1 MQNKIQDKVIEV
13 LQISPI
19 VPVVVIEDLKDAV
32 PLAQSLIEGGIP
44 IIEVT
49 LRSNCALEA
58 IELIAKNVPK
68 MHVGA
73 GTILNLNQL
82 EQAQNRGAE
91 FLISPGL
98 TPSLLEYAKKK
109 DMPLIPGVSS
119 SSEVMQALELG
130 YNALKFFPAEYCGGA
145 KLLNAFNGPFKGV
158 KFCPTGGI
166 SVDNMHAYLKL
177 ENVLCV
183 GGSWLTPRNLV
194 QNKEWDKIIELC
206 KQALANIKT

>member
-1 MQNKIQDKVIEV
+1 MQDKIIEV

-19 VPVVVIEDLKDAV
+19 VPVVVIENIKDAV

-49 LRSNCALEA
+49 LRSSCALEA

-73 GTILNLNQL
+73 GTILNLTQL

-98 TPSLLEYAKKK
+98 TIKLLEHAKKK

-130 YNALKFFPAEYCGGA
+130 YNALKFFPAEYCGGV

-166 SVDNMHAYLKL
+166 SADNMHSYLNL

-183 GGSWLTPRNLV
+183 GGSWLTPKDLV
-194 QNKEWDKIIELC
+194 QNKEWDKITEIC
-206 KQALANIKT
+206 KRALANA

>member
-1 MQNKIQDKVIEV
+1 MQDRIIEV

-19 VPVVVIEDLKDAV
+19 IPVVVIEDIKDAV
-32 PLAQSLIEGGIP
+32 PLAQSLAEGGIH

-49 LRSNCALEA
+49 LRSSCALEA

-68 MHVGA
+68 MRVGA
-73 GTILNLNQL
+73 GTILNPTQL

-98 TPSLLEYAKKK
+98 TIKLLEYAKKK

-130 YNALKFFPAEYCGGA
+130 YNALKFFPAEYCGGV

-166 SVDNMHAYLKL
+166 STDNMRSYLSL

-183 GGSWLTPRNLV
+183 GGSWLTPKYLI
-194 QNKEWDKIIELC
+194 QNKEWDKITEIC
-206 KQALANIKT
+206 KRSLAGI

>member
-1 MQNKIQDKVIEV
+1 MQDKIIEV

-19 VPVVVIEDLKDAV
+19 VPVVVIENIKDAV

-49 LRSNCALEA
+49 LRSSCALEA

-68 MHVGA
+68 MRVGA
-73 GTILNLNQL
+73 GTILNLTQL

-98 TPSLLEYAKKK
+98 TIKLLEHAKKK

-130 YNALKFFPAEYCGGA
+130 YNALKFFPAEYCGGV

-166 SVDNMHAYLKL
+166 SIDNMRSYLNL

-183 GGSWLTPRNLV
+183 GGSWLTPKHLI
-194 QNKEWDKIIELC
+194 QNKEWDKITEIC
-206 KQALANIKT
+206 KRSLAGI

>member
-1 MQNKIQDKVIEV
+1 MQDKIIEV

-19 VPVVVIEDLKDAV
+19 IPVVVIENIKDAV
-32 PLAQSLIEGGIP
+32 PLAQSLVEGGIQ

-49 LRSNCALEA
+49 LRSSCALEA

-68 MHVGA
+68 MRVGA
-73 GTILNLNQL
+73 GTILNPTQL
-82 EQAQNRGAE
+82 ERAQNRGAE

-98 TPSLLEYAKKK
+98 TIKLLEHAKKK

-130 YNALKFFPAEYCGGA
+130 YSALKFFPAEYCGGV
-145 KLLNAFNGPFKGV
+145 KLLSAFNGPFKGV

-166 SVDNMHAYLKL
+166 SADNMHSYLSL
-177 ENVLCV
+177 GNVLCV
-183 GGSWLTPRNLV
+183 GGSWLTPKNLI
-194 QNKEWDKIIELC
+194 QNKEWDKITEIC
-206 KQALANIKT
+206 KRSLAGI

>member
-1 MQNKIQDKVIEV
+1 MQDKIMEI

-19 VPVVVIEDLKDAV
+19 VPVVVIENIKDAV

-49 LRSNCALEA
+49 LRSSCALEA

-68 MHVGA
+68 MRVGA
-73 GTILNLNQL
+73 GTILNLTQL

-98 TPSLLEYAKKK
+98 TIKLLEHAKKK
-109 DMPLIPGVSS
+109 TMPLIPGVSS

-130 YNALKFFPAEYCGGA
+130 YSALKFFPAEYCGGV

-166 SVDNMHAYLKL
+166 SADNMRSYLNL

-183 GGSWLTPRNLV
+183 GGSWLTPKDLI
-194 QNKEWDKIIELC
+194 QNKEWDKITEIC
-206 KQALANIKT
+206 KRALA

>member
-1 MQNKIQDKVIEV
+1 MQDKIIEV

-19 VPVVVIEDLKDAV
+19 VPVVVIENIKDAV

-49 LRSNCALEA
+49 LRSSCALEA

-73 GTILNLNQL
+73 GTILNLTQL

-98 TPSLLEYAKKK
+98 TIKLLEHAKKK

-130 YNALKFFPAEYCGGA
+130 YHALKFFPAEYCGGV

-166 SVDNMHAYLKL
+166 SADNMRSYLNL

-183 GGSWLTPRNLV
+183 GGSWLTPKDLI
-194 QNKEWDKIIELC
+194 QNKEWDKITEIC
-206 KQALANIKT
+206 KRALA

>member
-1 MQNKIQDKVIEV
+1 MQDKIIEV

-19 VPVVVIEDLKDAV
+19 VPVVVIENIKDAV
-32 PLAQSLIEGGIP
+32 PLVQSLIEGGIH

-49 LRSNCALEA
+49 LRSSCALEA

-68 MHVGA
+68 MRVGA
-73 GTILNLNQL
+73 GTILNPTQL

-98 TPSLLEYAKKK
+98 TIKLLEYAKKK

-130 YNALKFFPAEYCGGA
+130 YSALKFFPAEYCGGV

-166 SVDNMHAYLKL
+166 SADNMHSYLNL

-183 GGSWLTPRNLV
+183 GGSWLTPKNLI
-194 QNKEWDKIIELC
+194 QNKEWDKITEIC
-206 KQALANIKT
+206 KRSLALR

>member
-1 MQNKIQDKVIEV
+1 MQDKIIEV

-19 VPVVVIEDLKDAV
+19 IPVVVIENIKDAV

-44 IIEVT
+44 TIEVT
-49 LRSNCALEA
+49 LRSSCALEA

-73 GTILNLNQL
+73 GTILNLTQL

-98 TPSLLEYAKKK
+98 TIKLLEHAKKK
-109 DMPLIPGVSS
+109 TMPLIPGVSS

-130 YNALKFFPAEYCGGA
+130 YSALKFFPAEYCGGV

-166 SVDNMHAYLKL
+166 SADNMRSYLNL

-183 GGSWLTPRNLV
+183 GGSWLTPKDLI
-194 QNKEWDKIIELC
+194 QNKEWDKITEIC
-206 KQALANIKT
+206 KRALA

>member
-1 MQNKIQDKVIEV
+1 MQDKIIEI

-19 VPVVVIEDLKDAV
+19 IPVVVIENIKDAV
-32 PLAQSLIEGGIP
+32 PLAQSLIEGGIH

-49 LRSNCALEA
+49 LRSSCALEA
-58 IELIAKNVPK
+58 IELITKNVPK
-68 MHVGA
+68 MRVGA
-73 GTILNLNQL
+73 GTILNPTQL

-98 TPSLLEYAKKK
+98 TIKLLEYAKKK

-130 YNALKFFPAEYCGGA
+130 YSALKFFPAEYCGGV

-166 SVDNMHAYLKL
+166 SADNMHSYLNL

-183 GGSWLTPRNLV
+183 GGSWLTPKNLI
-194 QNKEWDKIIELC
+194 QNKEWDKITEIC
-206 KQALANIKT
+206 KRSLALR

>member
-1 MQNKIQDKVIEV
+1 MQDKIIEV

-19 VPVVVIEDLKDAV
+19 VPVVVIENIKDAV

-49 LRSNCALEA
+49 LRSSCALEA

-68 MHVGA
+68 MRVGA
-73 GTILNLNQL
+73 GTILNLTQL

-98 TPSLLEYAKKK
+98 TIKLLEYAKKK
-109 DMPLIPGVSS
+109 DMSLIPGVSS

-130 YNALKFFPAEYCGGA
+130 YSALKFFPAEYCGGV

-166 SVDNMHAYLKL
+166 STDNMRSYLDL

-183 GGSWLTPRNLV
+183 GGSWLTPKNLI
-194 QNKEWDKIIELC
+194 QNKEWDKITEIC
-206 KQALANIKT
+206 KRALALR

>member
-1 MQNKIQDKVIEV
+1 MQDKIIEV

-19 VPVVVIEDLKDAV
+19 VPVVVIENIKDAV

-49 LRSNCALEA
+49 LRSSCALEA

-68 MHVGA
+68 MRVGA
-73 GTILNLNQL
+73 GTILNPTQL

-98 TPSLLEYAKKK
+98 TIKLLEYAKKK

-130 YNALKFFPAEYCGGA
+130 YSALKFFPAEYCGGV

-166 SVDNMHAYLKL
+166 SADNMRSYLNL

-183 GGSWLTPRNLV
+183 GGSWLTPKNLI
-194 QNKEWDKIIELC
+194 QNKEWDKITEIC
-206 KQALANIKT
+206 KRSLALR

>member
-1 MQNKIQDKVIEV
+1 MQDKTIEV

-19 VPVVVIEDLKDAV
+19 IPVVVIENIKDAV
-32 PLAQSLIEGGIP
+32 PLAQSLIEGGIQ

-49 LRSNCALEA
+49 LRSSCALEA

-68 MHVGA
+68 MRVGA
-73 GTILNLNQL
+73 GTILNPTQL

-98 TPSLLEYAKKK
+98 TIKLLEHAKKK

-130 YNALKFFPAEYCGGA
+130 YSTLKFFPAEYCGGV

-166 SVDNMHAYLKL
+166 SIDNMRSYLNL

-183 GGSWLTPRNLV
+183 GGSWLTPKNLI
-194 QNKEWDKIIELC
+194 QNKEWDKITEIC
-206 KQALANIKT
+206 KRSLALR

>member
-1 MQNKIQDKVIEV
+1 MQDKIIEI

-19 VPVVVIEDLKDAV
+19 VPVVVIEDIKDAV
-32 PLAQSLIEGGIP
+32 PLAQSLIEGGIH

-49 LRSNCALEA
+49 LRSSCALEA

-68 MHVGA
+68 MRVGA
-73 GTILNLNQL
+73 GTILNPTQL

-98 TPSLLEYAKKK
+98 TIKLLEHAKKK

-130 YNALKFFPAEYCGGA
+130 YSALKFFPAEYCGGV

-166 SVDNMHAYLKL
+166 STDNMRSYLNL

-183 GGSWLTPRNLV
+183 GGSWLTPKNLI
-194 QNKEWDKIIELC
+194 QNKEWDKITEIC
-206 KQALANIKT
+206 KRSLALR

>member
-1 MQNKIQDKVIEV
+1 MQDKIIEV

-19 VPVVVIEDLKDAV
+19 VPVVVIEDIKDAV
-32 PLAQSLIEGGIP
+32 PLAQSLVEGGIH

-49 LRSNCALEA
+49 LRSSCALEA
-58 IELIAKNVPK
+58 IELITKNVPK
-68 MHVGA
+68 MCVGV
-73 GTILNLNQL
+73 GTILNPTQL

-98 TPSLLEYAKKK
+98 TIKLLEYAKKK

-130 YNALKFFPAEYCGGA
+130 YSALKFFPAEYCGGV
-145 KLLNAFNGPFKGV
+145 KLLNAFNGPFKEV

-166 SVDNMHAYLKL
+166 SADNMRSYLNL

-183 GGSWLTPRNLV
+183 GGSWLTPKNLI
-194 QNKEWDKIIELC
+194 QNKEWDKITEIC
-206 KQALANIKT
+206 KRSLALR

>member
-1 MQNKIQDKVIEV
+1 MQDKIIEV

-19 VPVVVIEDLKDAV
+19 VPVVVIENIKDAV
-32 PLAQSLIEGGIP
+32 PLAQSLIEGGIQ

-49 LRSNCALEA
+49 LRSSCALEA

-68 MHVGA
+68 MRVGA
-73 GTILNLNQL
+73 GTILNPTQL

-98 TPSLLEYAKKK
+98 TIKLLEYAKKK
-109 DMPLIPGVSS
+109 DIPLIPGVSS

-130 YNALKFFPAEYCGGA
+130 YNALKFFPAEYCGGV

-166 SVDNMHAYLKL
+166 SADNMRSYLNL

-183 GGSWLTPRNLV
+183 GGSWLTPKNLI
-194 QNKEWDKIIELC
+194 QNKEWDKITEIC
-206 KQALANIKT
+206 KRSLALR

>member
-1 MQNKIQDKVIEV
+1 MQDKTIEV

-19 VPVVVIEDLKDAV
+19 IPVVVIEDIKDAV

-49 LRSNCALEA
+49 LRSSCALEA

-68 MHVGA
+68 MRVGA
-73 GTILNLNQL
+73 GTILNLTQL

-98 TPSLLEYAKKK
+98 TIKLLEHAKKK

-130 YNALKFFPAEYCGGA
+130 YSALKFFPAEYCGGV

-166 SVDNMHAYLKL
+166 SADNMHSYLNL

-183 GGSWLTPRNLV
+183 GGSWLTPKNLI
-194 QNKEWDKIIELC
+194 QNKEWDKITEIC
-206 KQALANIKT
+206 KRALA

>member
-1 MQNKIQDKVIEV
+1 MQDKTIEV

-19 VPVVVIEDLKDAV
+19 VPVVVIENIKDAV

-49 LRSNCALEA
+49 LRSSCALEA

-68 MHVGA
+68 MRVGA
-73 GTILNLNQL
+73 GTILNLTQL

-98 TPSLLEYAKKK
+98 TIKLLEHAKKK

-130 YNALKFFPAEYCGGA
+130 YSALKFFPAEYCGGV

-166 SVDNMHAYLKL
+166 SADNMRSYLAL

-183 GGSWLTPRNLV
+183 GGSWLTPKNLI
-194 QNKEWDKIIELC
+194 QNKEWDKITEIC
-206 KQALANIKT
+206 KRALALR

>member
-1 MQNKIQDKVIEV
+1 MQDKIIEI

-19 VPVVVIEDLKDAV
+19 VPVVVIEDIKDAV
-32 PLAQSLIEGGIP
+32 PLAQSLIEGGIQ

-49 LRSNCALEA
+49 LRSSCALEA

-68 MHVGA
+68 MRVGA
-73 GTILNLNQL
+73 GTILNPTQL

-98 TPSLLEYAKKK
+98 TIKLLEYAKKK

-130 YNALKFFPAEYCGGA
+130 YSALKFFPAEYCGGV

-166 SVDNMHAYLKL
+166 STDNMRSYLNL

-183 GGSWLTPRNLV
+183 GGSWLTPKNLI
-194 QNKEWDKIIELC
+194 QNKEWDKITEIC
-206 KQALANIKT
+206 KRSLALR

>member
-1 MQNKIQDKVIEV
+1 MQDKIIEV

-19 VPVVVIEDLKDAV
+19 VPVVVIENIKDAV
-32 PLAQSLIEGGIP
+32 PLAQSLVEGGIH

-49 LRSNCALEA
+49 LRSSCALEA

-68 MHVGA
+68 MRVGA
-73 GTILNLNQL
+73 GTILNPTQL

-98 TPSLLEYAKKK
+98 TIKLLEYAKKK

-130 YNALKFFPAEYCGGA
+130 YSALKFFPAEYCGGV

-166 SVDNMHAYLKL
+166 SIDNMRSYLNL

-183 GGSWLTPRNLV
+183 GGSWLTPKNLI
-194 QNKEWDKIIELC
+194 QNKEWDKITEIC
-206 KQALANIKT
+206 KRSLVLR

>member
-1 MQNKIQDKVIEV
+1 MQNKIQNKVLEV

-32 PLAQSLIEGGIP
+32 PLAQSLVEGGVP

-49 LRSNCALEA
+49 LRSSCALEA

-68 MHVGA
+68 MRVGA
-73 GTILNLNQL
+73 GTILNSNQL

-98 TPSLLEYAKKK
+98 TPSLLEYAKQK

-130 YNALKFFPAEYCGGA
+130 YNALKFFPAEYCGGV

-183 GGSWLTPRNLV
+183 GGSWLTPKNLV
-194 QNKEWDKIIELC
+194 QNKEWDKIVEIC
-206 KQALANIKT
+206 KRALA

>member
-1 MQNKIQDKVIEV
+1 MQDKIIEV

-19 VPVVVIEDLKDAV
+19 IPVVVIENIKDAV
-32 PLAQSLIEGGIP
+32 PLAQSLIEGGIH

-49 LRSNCALEA
+49 LRSSCALEA
-58 IELIAKNVPK
+58 IELIAKNVSK
-68 MHVGA
+68 MRVGA
-73 GTILNLNQL
+73 GTILNPTQL

-98 TPSLLEYAKKK
+98 TIKLLEYAKKK

-130 YNALKFFPAEYCGGA
+130 YNALKFFPAEYCGGV

-166 SVDNMHAYLKL
+166 STDNMHSYLNL

-183 GGSWLTPRNLV
+183 GGSWLTPKNLI
-194 QNKEWDKIIELC
+194 QNKEWDKITEIC
-206 KQALANIKT
+206 KRSLAGI

>member
-1 MQNKIQDKVIEV
+1 MQDKTIEV

-19 VPVVVIEDLKDAV
+19 VPVVVIENIKDAV

-49 LRSNCALEA
+49 LRSSCALEA

-68 MHVGA
+68 MRVGA
-73 GTILNLNQL
+73 GTILNLTQL

-98 TPSLLEYAKKK
+98 TIKLLEHAKKK

-130 YNALKFFPAEYCGGA
+130 YSALKFFPAEYCGGV

-166 SVDNMHAYLKL
+166 SADNMRSYLDL

-183 GGSWLTPRNLV
+183 GGSWLTPKDLI
-194 QNKEWDKIIELC
+194 QNKEWDKITEIC
-206 KQALANIKT
+206 KRALA

>member
-1 MQNKIQDKVIEV
+1 MQDKIIEV

-19 VPVVVIEDLKDAV
+19 VPVVVIENIKDAV

-49 LRSNCALEA
+49 LRSSCALEA

-68 MHVGA
+68 MRVGA
-73 GTILNLNQL
+73 GTILNLTQL

-98 TPSLLEYAKKK
+98 TPSLLEHAKKK

-130 YNALKFFPAEYCGGA
+130 YSALKFFPAEYCGGV

-166 SVDNMHAYLKL
+166 SADNMRSYLNL

-183 GGSWLTPRNLV
+183 GGSWLTPKDLI
-194 QNKEWDKIIELC
+194 QNKEWDKITEIC
-206 KQALANIKT
+206 KRALA

>member
-1 MQNKIQDKVIEV
+1 MQDKIIEI

-19 VPVVVIEDLKDAV
+19 VPVVVIEDLNDAV

-49 LRSNCALEA
+49 LRSSCALEA

-68 MHVGA
+68 MRVGA
-73 GTILNLNQL
+73 GTILNLTQL

-98 TPSLLEYAKKK
+98 TPSLLEHAKKK

-130 YNALKFFPAEYCGGA
+130 YSALKFFPAEYCGGV

-166 SVDNMHAYLKL
+166 SADNMRSYLNL

-183 GGSWLTPRNLV
+183 GGSWLTPKNLI
-194 QNKEWDKIIELC
+194 QNKEWDKITEIC
-206 KQALANIKT
+206 KRALALR

>member
-1 MQNKIQDKVIEV
+1 MQDKIIEI

-19 VPVVVIEDLKDAV
+19 IPVVVIENIKDAV

-49 LRSNCALEA
+49 LRSSCALEA

-68 MHVGA
+68 MRVGA
-73 GTILNLNQL
+73 GTILNLTQL

-98 TPSLLEYAKKK
+98 TPSLLEHAKKK
-109 DMPLIPGVSS
+109 NMPLIPGVSS

-130 YNALKFFPAEYCGGA
+130 YNALKFFPAEYCGGV

-166 SVDNMHAYLKL
+166 SADNMRSYLNL

-183 GGSWLTPRNLV
+183 GGSWLTPKNLI
-194 QNKEWDKIIELC
+194 QNKEWDKITEIC
-206 KQALANIKT
+206 KRALALR

>member
-1 MQNKIQDKVIEV
+1 MQDKIIEV

-19 VPVVVIEDLKDAV
+19 VPVVVIENIKDAV
-32 PLAQSLIEGGIP
+32 PLAQSLIEGGIQ

-49 LRSNCALEA
+49 LRSSCALEA

-68 MHVGA
+68 MRVGA
-73 GTILNLNQL
+73 GTILNPTQL

-98 TPSLLEYAKKK
+98 TIKLLEYAKKK

-130 YNALKFFPAEYCGGA
+130 YNALKFFPAEYCGGV

-166 SVDNMHAYLKL
+166 SADNMRSYLNL

-183 GGSWLTPRNLV
+183 GGSWLTPKNLI
-194 QNKEWDKIIELC
+194 QNKEWDKITEIC
-206 KQALANIKT
+206 KRSLALR

>member
-1 MQNKIQDKVIEV
+1 MQDKIIEV

-19 VPVVVIEDLKDAV
+19 VPVVVIENIKDAV

-49 LRSNCALEA
+49 LRSSCALEA

-68 MHVGA
+68 MRVGA
-73 GTILNLNQL
+73 GTILNPAQL

-98 TPSLLEYAKKK
+98 TIKLLEYAKKK

-130 YNALKFFPAEYCGGA
+130 YSALKFFPAEYCGGV

-166 SVDNMHAYLKL
+166 STDNMCSYLDL

-183 GGSWLTPRNLV
+183 GGSWLTPKNLI
-194 QNKEWDKIIELC
+194 QNKEWDKITEIC
-206 KQALANIKT
+206 KRALA

>member
-1 MQNKIQDKVIEV
+1 MQDKIIEI

-19 VPVVVIEDLKDAV
+19 VPVVVIEDIKDAV
-32 PLAQSLIEGGIP
+32 PLVQSLIEGGIQ

-49 LRSNCALEA
+49 LRSSCALEA

-68 MHVGA
+68 MRVGA
-73 GTILNLNQL
+73 GTILNPTQL

-98 TPSLLEYAKKK
+98 TIKLLEYAKKK

-130 YNALKFFPAEYCGGA
+130 YNALKFFPAEYCGGV

-166 SVDNMHAYLKL
+166 SADNMRSYLNL

-183 GGSWLTPRNLV
+183 GGSWLTPKNLI
-194 QNKEWDKIIELC
+194 QNKEWDRITEIC
-206 KQALANIKT
+206 KRSLALR

>member
-1 MQNKIQDKVIEV
+1 MQDKIIEI

-19 VPVVVIEDLKDAV
+19 VPVVVVENIKDAV

-49 LRSNCALEA
+49 LRSSCALEA

-68 MHVGA
+68 MRVGA
-73 GTILNLNQL
+73 GTILNLTQL

-98 TPSLLEYAKKK
+98 TIKLLEHAKKK

-119 SSEVMQALELG
+119 SSEVMQALESG
-130 YNALKFFPAEYCGGA
+130 YNALKFFPAEYCGGV

-158 KFCPTGGI
+158 KFCPTGGV
-166 SVDNMHAYLKL
+166 SVDNMRSYLAL
-177 ENVLCV
+177 ENVVCV
-183 GGSWLTPRNLV
+183 GGSWLTPKDLV
-194 QNKEWDKIIELC
+194 QNKEWDKITEIC
-206 KQALANIKT
+206 KRALALR

>member
-1 MQNKIQDKVIEV
+1 MQDKIIEI

-19 VPVVVIEDLKDAV
+19 VPVVVVENIKDAV

-49 LRSNCALEA
+49 LRSSCALEA

-68 MHVGA
+68 MCVGA
-73 GTILNLNQL
+73 GTILNLTQL

-98 TPSLLEYAKKK
+98 TIKLLEHAKKK

-130 YNALKFFPAEYCGGA
+130 YNALKFFPAEYCGGV

-166 SVDNMHAYLKL
+166 SADNMRSYLAL
-177 ENVLCV
+177 ENVVCV
-183 GGSWLTPRNLV
+183 GGSWLTPKDLV
-194 QNKEWDKIIELC
+194 QNKEWDKITEIC
-206 KQALANIKT
+206 KRALALR

>member
-1 MQNKIQDKVIEV
+1 MQDKIIEV

-19 VPVVVIEDLKDAV
+19 IPVVVIEDIKDAV
-32 PLAQSLIEGGIP
+32 PLAQSLVEGGIP

-49 LRSNCALEA
+49 LRSSCALEA
-58 IELIAKNVPK
+58 IELIAKNVPR
-68 MHVGA
+68 MRVGA
-73 GTILNLNQL
+73 GTILNPTQL

-98 TPSLLEYAKKK
+98 TIKLLEYAKKK

-130 YNALKFFPAEYCGGA
+130 YNALKFFPAEYCGGV

-166 SVDNMHAYLKL
+166 STDNMHSYLNL

-183 GGSWLTPRNLV
+183 GGSWLTPKNLI
-194 QNKEWDKIIELC
+194 QNKEWDKITEIC
-206 KQALANIKT
+206 KRSLALR

>member
-1 MQNKIQDKVIEV
+1 MQDKIIEV

-19 VPVVVIEDLKDAV
+19 IPVVVIEDIKDAV
-32 PLAQSLIEGGIP
+32 PLAQSLIEGGIQ

-49 LRSNCALEA
+49 LRSSCALEA

-68 MHVGA
+68 MRVGT
-73 GTILNLNQL
+73 GTILNPAQL

-98 TPSLLEYAKKK
+98 TIKLLEYAKKK

-130 YNALKFFPAEYCGGA
+130 YSALKFFPAEYCGGV

-166 SVDNMHAYLKL
+166 SADNMHSYLNL

-183 GGSWLTPRNLV
+183 GGSWLTPKNLI
-194 QNKEWDKIIELC
+194 QNKEWDKITEIC
-206 KQALANIKT
+206 KRSLALR

>member
-1 MQNKIQDKVIEV
+1 MQDKIIEV

-19 VPVVVIEDLKDAV
+19 VPVVVVEDIKDAV
-32 PLAQSLIEGGIP
+32 PLAQSLIEGGIH

-49 LRSNCALEA
+49 LRSSCALEA

-68 MHVGA
+68 MCVGA
-73 GTILNLNQL
+73 GTILNPTQL

-98 TPSLLEYAKKK
+98 TIKLLEHAKKK

-130 YNALKFFPAEYCGGA
+130 YNALKFFPAEYCGGV

-166 SVDNMHAYLKL
+166 SADNMRSYLNL

-183 GGSWLTPRNLV
+183 GGSWLTPKNLI
-194 QNKEWDKIIELC
+194 QNKEWDKITEIC
-206 KQALANIKT
+206 KQSLALR

>member
-1 MQNKIQDKVIEV
+1 MQDKIIEV

-19 VPVVVIEDLKDAV
+19 VPVVVIENIKDAV

-49 LRSNCALEA
+49 LRSSCALEA

-68 MHVGA
+68 MHMGA
-73 GTILNLNQL
+73 GTILNPTQL

-98 TPSLLEYAKKK
+98 TIKLLEHAKKK

-130 YNALKFFPAEYCGGA
+130 YNALKFFPAEYCGGV

-166 SVDNMHAYLKL
+166 SADNMRSYLNL

-183 GGSWLTPRNLV
+183 GGSWLTPKDLV
-194 QNKEWDKIIELC
+194 QNKEWDKITEIC
-206 KQALANIKT
+206 KRALALR

>member
-1 MQNKIQDKVIEV
+1 MQDRIIEV

-19 VPVVVIEDLKDAV
+19 VPVVVIESIKDAV
-32 PLAQSLIEGGIP
+32 PLAQSLAEGGIH

-49 LRSNCALEA
+49 LRSSCALEA

-68 MHVGA
+68 MCVGA
-73 GTILNLNQL
+73 GTILNPTQL

-98 TPSLLEYAKKK
+98 TIKLLEYAKKK

-130 YNALKFFPAEYCGGA
+130 YNALKFFPAEYCGGV

-166 SVDNMHAYLKL
+166 SADNMHSYLNL

-183 GGSWLTPRNLV
+183 GGSWLTPKNLI
-194 QNKEWDKIIELC
+194 QNKEWDKITEIC
-206 KQALANIKT
+206 KRSLALR

>member
-1 MQNKIQDKVIEV
+1 MQDKIIEV

-19 VPVVVIEDLKDAV
+19 VPVVVIENIKDAV

-49 LRSNCALEA
+49 LRSSCALEA

-68 MHVGA
+68 MRVGA
-73 GTILNLNQL
+73 GTILNLTQL

-98 TPSLLEYAKKK
+98 TIKLLEHAKKK

-130 YNALKFFPAEYCGGA
+130 YNALKFFPAEYCGGV

-166 SVDNMHAYLKL
+166 SADNMRSYLNL

-183 GGSWLTPRNLV
+183 GGSWLTPKDLI
-194 QNKEWDKIIELC
+194 QNKEWDKITEIC
-206 KQALANIKT
+206 KRALALR

>member
-1 MQNKIQDKVIEV
+1 MQDKIIEV

-19 VPVVVIEDLKDAV
+19 IPVVVIENIKDAV
-32 PLAQSLIEGGIP
+32 PLAQSLIEGGIH

-49 LRSNCALEA
+49 LRSSCALEA

-68 MHVGA
+68 MRVGV
-73 GTILNLNQL
+73 GTILNPTQL

-98 TPSLLEYAKKK
+98 TIKLLEYAKKK

-130 YNALKFFPAEYCGGA
+130 YNALKFFPAEYCGGV

-166 SVDNMHAYLKL
+166 SADNMHSYLNL

-183 GGSWLTPRNLV
+183 GGSWLTPKNLI
-194 QNKEWDKIIELC
+194 QNKEWDKITEIC
-206 KQALANIKT
+206 KRSLAGI

>member
-1 MQNKIQDKVIEV
+1 MQDKIIEV

-19 VPVVVIEDLKDAV
+19 VPVVVIENIKDAV
-32 PLAQSLIEGGIP
+32 PLVQSLIEGGIQ

-49 LRSNCALEA
+49 LRSSCALEA

-68 MHVGA
+68 MCVGA
-73 GTILNLNQL
+73 GTILNPTQL

-98 TPSLLEYAKKK
+98 TIKLLEYAKKK

-130 YNALKFFPAEYCGGA
+130 YSALKFFPAEYCGGV

-166 SVDNMHAYLKL
+166 SADNMHSYLNL

-183 GGSWLTPRNLV
+183 GGSWLTPKNLI
-194 QNKEWDKIIELC
+194 QNKEWDKITEIC
-206 KQALANIKT
+206 KRSLALR

>member
-1 MQNKIQDKVIEV
+1 MQDKIIEI

-19 VPVVVIEDLKDAV
+19 VPVVVIENIKDAV
-32 PLAQSLIEGGIP
+32 PLAQSLVEGGIH

-49 LRSNCALEA
+49 LRSSCALEA

-68 MHVGA
+68 MRVGA
-73 GTILNLNQL
+73 GTILNPTQL

-98 TPSLLEYAKKK
+98 TIKLLEYAKKK

-130 YNALKFFPAEYCGGA
+130 YSALKFFPAEYCGGV

-166 SVDNMHAYLKL
+166 SADNMHSYLNL

-183 GGSWLTPRNLV
+183 GGSWLTPKNLI
-194 QNKEWDKIIELC
+194 QNKEWDKITEIC
-206 KQALANIKT
+206 KRALALR

>member
-1 MQNKIQDKVIEV
+1 MQDKIIEI

-19 VPVVVIEDLKDAV
+19 VPVVVIENIKDAV
-32 PLAQSLIEGGIP
+32 PLAQSLIEGGIH

-49 LRSNCALEA
+49 LRSSCALEA

-68 MHVGA
+68 MRVGA
-73 GTILNLNQL
+73 GTILNPTQL

-98 TPSLLEYAKKK
+98 TIKLLEYAKKK

-130 YNALKFFPAEYCGGA
+130 YNALKFFPAEYCGGV

-166 SVDNMHAYLKL
+166 SADNMRSYLNL

-183 GGSWLTPRNLV
+183 GGSWLTPKNLI
-194 QNKEWDKIIELC
+194 QNKEWDKITEIC
-206 KQALANIKT
+206 KRSLALR